1 MKYDEFQKMVG
12 REYER
17 WRKIDS
23 SYRYGQCMFNMLA
36 AFKGYIAEEIRATQ
50 LDPFYKDDVPAE
62 TWQYVYERW

>member
-1 MKYDEFQKMVG
+1 
-12 REYER
+12 
-17 WRKIDS
+17 
-23 SYRYGQCMFNMLA
+23 MFNMLA